1 MGPEA
6 TFDSILPT
14 LLKSTDLINVAR
26 QILECDSEEDVR
38 DLLNPK
44 NDFEAQVLF
53 ARLTNLFV
61 YEFEL
66 PLGKSRFKKGVYLF
80 IDEMDRLAFSSLKEA
95 REVNDWIT
103 HLYDACSECF
113 GLILAATASTMELSV
128 IFGPM
133 VLERLGNKKI
143 ELPFM
148 QPQDAKIFLKDI
160 LNTARI
166 DNTKNVDYYPF
177 AEGAVDEA
185 LSGLVSITP
194 RKIMDR
200 MQQLLEEVRLADIDP
215 SKGIIT
221 TQMLD
226 DHNIWEDIG

>member
-1 MGPEA
+1 
-6 TFDSILPT
+6 
-14 LLKSTDLINVAR
+14 
-26 QILECDSEEDVR
+26 
-38 DLLNPK
+38 
-44 NDFEAQVLF
+44 
-53 ARLTNLFV
+53 
-61 YEFEL
+61 
-66 PLGKSRFKKGVYLF
+66 
-80 IDEMDRLAFSSLKEA
+80 
-95 REVNDWIT
+95 
-103 HLYDACSECF
+103 
-113 GLILAATASTMELSV
+113 
-128 IFGPM
+128 
-133 VLERLGNKKI
+133 
-143 ELPFM
+143 M

-166 DNTKNVDYYPF
+166 DNTKNVDYFPF